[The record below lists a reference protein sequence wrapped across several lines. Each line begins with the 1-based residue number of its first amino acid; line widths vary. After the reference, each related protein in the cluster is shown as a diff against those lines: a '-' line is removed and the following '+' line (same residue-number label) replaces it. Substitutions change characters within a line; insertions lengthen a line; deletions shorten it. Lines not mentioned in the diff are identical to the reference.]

1 MGRPA
6 EGREDLRLYLRQISE
21 FQPLGREE
29 ELAIARRWTE
39 QGDVEAAHTLVRA
52 HLRFVV
58 KLANHYRG
66 YGFQLADLVEEGNVG
81 LMEAVRRFE
90 PDRGLRFMT
99 YAAYWIRAYILA
111 HILKQWSLVG
121 VGTGPMQSKLFFRL
135 ARERALLQSSL
146 GNSVS
151 ETDMEALLA
160 RRFGTTPERIRDMT
174 GRLGHKDASLNDTA
188 YRDSDVQAIDLVMD
202 ETTEDIEDHAGRTEV
217 DAQVR
222 SRLTSVMPRL
232 SDRERYILE
241 RRLLADDDVTLAEI
255 GRSLSLSRERVRQL
269 EERLKGKLRKALQ
282 EFQPVAA

>member
-6 EGREDLRLYLRQISE
+6 EGREDLRLYLRQISD
-21 FQPLGREE
+21 FQPLGRDE

-135 ARERALLQSSL
+135 SRERALLQSSL

-202 ETTEDIEDHAGRTEV
+202 ESTEDIEDHAGRTEV

-222 SRLTSVMPRL
+222 SRLSSVMPRL

-255 GRSLSLSRERVRQL
+255 GRNLSLSRERVRQL